1 MIYNG
6 QLTPPTNWPPLIRYP
21 SYRPDRDR
29 DRRLSTLWFLVL
41 TIVSLSLSVIALI
54 IVFAVESAWF
64 RDNFSQNQNR
74 YGLWRLCSFNNN
86 TCDSWFS
93 SSGPFSRY
101 VEQRLNQSKGGIN
114 AWQALEIIFL
124 FLTTATLITTI
135 ASFACYRCQNS
146 FHYYLALLAIFCIW
160 LAASIGIS
168 SLFVFGFAV
177 FNVATVSRD
186 LDWCFY
192 LNLVAVI
199 LVILAAILLSIYDV
213 LLRKPIKNIDDDTVV
228 ETFADFNGYPATFS
242 PSTFVIVR
250 RNEKKRNKPYNYSRV
265 LHPNHYFPTTTNGV
279 MINGLS
285 KVDYTVNP
293 NRPPL
298 APYTSIATI
307 NETINTNQ
315 QQTLPPLQP
324 YERSRS
330 NMILSPSPTNVLPTI
345 QQISRRT
352 EPFEVSP
359 SPYPYQTRPSPPNWH
374 RTGTSVTNQS
384 IGYASEPA
392 IDYTQRDYYPPRSNT
407 TERRLEPNNEPRL
420 LHYYT
425 GYDYFATLDPSD
437 LAMTRHHPTTTAT
450 TLGGPIRYGGNPSYH
465 PPSDY
470 IKSTL

>member
-1 MIYNG
+1 MIYNDR
-6 QLTPPTNWPPLIRYP
+6 LPPPANWPPLVRYP

-29 DRRLSTLWFLVL
+29 RLSILWFLAL
-41 TIVSLSLSVIALI
+41 SIVSLSLSVIALI

-64 RDNFSQNQNR
+64 RDSFGQNQNR

-93 SSGPFSRY
+93 SSGSY
-101 VEQRLNQSKGGIN
+101 SVYIEQRRNQSKNGIN

-135 ASFACYRCQNS
+135 ASFVCYRCRNN

-177 FNVATVSRD
+177 FNVATTPRD

-199 LVILAAILLSIYDV
+199 LEILAAILLSIYV
-213 LLRKPIKNIDDDTVV
+213 ALLKKPIKHNEDDTVV

-250 RNEKKRNKPYNYSRV
+250 RNQKKRNKPYNYSQV
-265 LHPNHYFPTTTNGV
+265 LYPNHYFPTTTNGL
-279 MINGLS
+279 MINDLYNT
-285 KVDYTVNP
+285 DYTVNP
-293 NRPPL
+293 NHQSLTR
-298 APYTSIATI
+298 YTSIATV
-307 NETINTNQ
+307 NETTNTSQ

-324 YERSRS
+324 YERTRS
-330 NMILSPSPTNVLPTI
+330 NMILSPSPTNVLPPMPE
-345 QQISRRT
+345 ISRRT
-352 EPFEVSP
+352 EPFEVLP
-359 SPYPYQTRPSPPNWH
+359 SPYRYQSPPSPPNWH
-374 RTGTSVTNQS
+374 RTGINITNRS
-384 IGYASEPA
+384 IGYASEPTT
-392 IDYTQRDYYPPRSNT
+392 DYMQRDYYPPRSNT
-407 TERRLEPNNEPRL
+407 TERRFGKNNEPRL

-437 LAMTRHHPTTTAT
+437 LAITRHHPATTTT
-450 TLGGPIRYGGNPSYH
+450 SLGGPIRYGDNPSYH

-470 IKSTL
+470 IKSIL